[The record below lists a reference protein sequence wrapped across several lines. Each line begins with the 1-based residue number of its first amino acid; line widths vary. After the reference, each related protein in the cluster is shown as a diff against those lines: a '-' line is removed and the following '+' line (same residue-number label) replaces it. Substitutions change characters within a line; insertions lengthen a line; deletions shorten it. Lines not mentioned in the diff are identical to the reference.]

1 MGGGLLVTLVV
12 GLLVG
17 FDPQRQQMT
26 WNDTYRY
33 VMTVERILGQDTAA
47 AQATALRWYCVD
59 AARTGTGTADA
70 DACVRSWTRL
80 GGLAPNAAQYN
91 EIFITR
97 PGYPLLVAPFAAV
110 FGLSAGL
117 AVVAWLATLAAG
129 WLCLLL
135 SRLSGLGVA
144 GSLAA
149 MVALYCLPTFFW
161 LQQYLTEGPI
171 LACTLAVLVGTVLVL
186 RGRVVA
192 GVVVCSLGYLAGLLI
207 RYPSFSLLAA
217 SLAVCLLLLA
227 ATGPETF
234 PTGCWRTIRLAAYH
248 GGAFVILS
256 MIPWLLGWPGLRDSL
271 TDTFTDHF
279 TAPAPTDLYGHWFT
293 LMGRY
298 LASVGRLYG
307 GDPVLPLLVLGSV
320 VLLWRHTRV
329 LAAVV
334 TAAALTG
341 VGTALAHPMA
351 SQGTRLYVQVF
362 LVAAFG
368 VGLGVD
374 LAQRSFAPRLAAERV
389 SRVRREDDLN

>member
-17 FDPQRQQMT
+17 LHPQRQQTT

-33 VMTVERILGQDTAA
+33 VMTVERILGRDAA
-47 AQATALRWYCVD
+47 DAQAIALRWYCVD

-70 DACVRSWTRL
+70 GDCVRSWTKL
-80 GGLAPNAAQYN
+80 GGLAPNAPRYN
-91 EIFITR
+91 EIFATR

-110 FGLSAGL
+110 FGLGAGL
-117 AVVAWLATLAAG
+117 AVVAWLVTLAAG

-135 SRLSGLGVA
+135 ARLSGLGVA
-144 GSLAA
+144 GSLGA

-161 LQQYLTEGPI
+161 LQQYLTEG
-171 LACTLAVLVGTVLVL
+171 LMLVCTLVVLIGTVLVL
-186 RGRVVA
+186 RGRIVA

-207 RYPSFSLLAA
+207 RYSSFSLLAA
-217 SLAVCLLLLA
+217 CLAVCLLLLA

-271 TDTFTDHF
+271 TDTFSDHF
-279 TAPAPTDLYGHWFT
+279 TTPAPADLYGRWFT

-298 LASVGRLYG
+298 LDGVGRLYG

-320 VLLWRHTRV
+320 VLLWRHARE
-329 LAAVV
+329 LGAVV

-341 VGTALAHPMA
+341 IGTALAHPVS

-362 LVAAFG
+362 LVGVFG
-368 VGLGVD
+368 VGFGVD
-374 LAQRSFAPRLAAERV
+374 LAQRSFTPRLAAERV